1 MFNATLALWSTR
13 LQLVHPDFIYFLKLI
28 EDFSWFTVIILM
40 KSKTNIT
47 DAIKDYA
54 AAVENRFGR
63 KPVSIRSDNEEEY
76 VSKAQEELEQQFTV
90 AYMP

>member
-1 MFNATLALWSTR
+1 
-13 LQLVHPDFIYFLKLI
+13 
-28 EDFSWFTVIILM
+28 M